1 MIVYGQVA
9 QTGKLCY
16 PDNRNQFTAHL
27 VLYKVCFAN
36 PAFPPKVQS
45 KRKKKGE
52 MPLREFYWTQKGV
65 FCIQDIKR
73 NKEMVDKSERLF
85 YSD

>member
-1 MIVYGQVA
+1 
-9 QTGKLCY
+9 
-16 PDNRNQFTAHL
+16 
-27 VLYKVCFAN
+27 
-36 PAFPPKVQS
+36 
-45 KRKKKGE
+45 

-73 NKEMVDKSERLF
+73 NKEMVDKSEHLF